1 MLALAWT
8 ALNVLLFVLVVYAWV
23 RVFKLLRREIGV
35 GLALLFL
42 LSLSAFRSGR
52 DEASG
57 KAQNLATP
65 DPTRKGLGNWS
76 THAVIPMNVNNKLN
90 LIIEG
95 KWTDS
100 TFQAYGL
107 YATVSGLLAGHEWK
121 PIAGAVNADEKQL
134 HYQIVVLHNWKLF
147 GNTIYTNSDEY
158 TGIIASSHD

>member
-8 ALNVLLFVLVVYAWV
+8 ALNVLLFVLIVYAWV

-42 LSLSAFRSGR
+42 LSLSAFRGGR

-57 KAQNLATP
+57 KAQNLVTP
-65 DPTRKGLGNWS
+65 NPTRKGLGNWS
-76 THAVIPMNVNNKLN
+76 THTVIPMNVNNKFTL
-90 LIIEG
+90 LIEG
-95 KWTDS
+95 KRTDS

-121 PIAGAVNADEKQL
+121 PIAGTVNADKKQL
-134 HYQIVVLHNWKLF
+134 HYQIVILHNWKLL
-147 GNTIYTNSDEY
+147 GTTIYTSPDEY
-158 TGIIASSHD
+158 TGTIASSHD